1 MDNFALRAFSRFSQT
16 TAYTALMSEISRSQ
30 AREIDR
36 VAMEDWGLPGI
47 VLMEN
52 AARGIAEFAASI
64 HPLTAGRIALV
75 CGPGNN
81 GGDGY
86 AAARHLAN
94 LRYDV
99 EIQLPAPISSIDPE
113 SDAGINL
120 LVARRMGI
128 PMLTGVD
135 VARAQFVIDALFGT
149 GLSRTI
155 GHPYLAAISAINA
168 HQAPVLSIDIPS
180 GLDADD
186 GSVHGAAI
194 RADWTATMVAPKQ
207 GFSRGKG
214 PELTGSVR
222 VIDIGVPRAVIRQ
235 VAGDDDAR

>member
-1 MDNFALRAFSRFSQT
+1 
-16 TAYTALMSEISRSQ
+16 MSELSREQ

-52 AARGIAEFAASI
+52 AARGIAEFVASI
-64 HPLTAGRIALV
+64 HPLTKGRIAIV

-94 LRYDV
+94 MRYDV
-99 EIQLPAPISSIDPE
+99 EIQLPGPIEGIDPA
-113 SDAGINL
+113 SDSGINL
-120 LVARRMGI
+120 IVARRMGI

-135 VARAQFVIDALFGT
+135 VTAAQLVVDGLFGT
-149 GLSRTI
+149 GLSRDI

-168 HQAPVLSIDIPS
+168 QNVPVLSIDIPS

-186 GSVHGAAI
+186 GSIHTAAI
-194 RADWTATMVAPKQ
+194 HADWTATMVAPKA
-207 GFSRGKG
+207 GFNVGHG
-214 PELTGSVR
+214 PELTGTVQL
-222 VIDIGVPRAVIRQ
+222 IDIGVPRAVVRQ
-235 VAGDDDAR
+235 VLGDDGAD